1 MQTLIQAV
9 LTLQHGTLE
18 SVDVLLLGD
27 RIHTVAP
34 ANTLPVVPHQRV
46 INGQDKLLLPGFVN
60 GHTHSS
66 QVWQRGLIP
75 QLPLEL
81 WLANV
86 FASTPQQLD
95 QFYWGAVST
104 AVDTLLSGGTCVID
118 HAYILPGQEM
128 ETVDALARGYKAVGI
143 RAVIA
148 PLIMDLPFA
157 SGFPKGCLL
166 PQSASARSA
175 TPLLDMMEA
184 IAAEFHD
191 PEHGIYIG
199 VGPTGFHRCSDE
211 LLSGCG
217 ELSDRLNLCY
227 HTHLLETRAQ
237 HRLAQERYGISAV
250 QHLQTLGCLTPRT
263 SLAHGVWVE
272 DTDIEI
278 LASAGSTLVHNPVS
292 NLRLGSG
299 LAPILKCLQA
309 GLTVAIGCDGAASND
324 AQNLLEAI
332 KLSTILHTVTDSD
345 YENWL
350 TPEQAVQMAAVGG
363 AKAVNLGDRIGTI
376 APGMDADLVLYN
388 LDHPSMLP
396 RTNPLQLL
404 VLGRP
409 TDVVEAAWVQGR
421 QLVDQGQLL
430 TIDIATLHHNLRY
443 QAVAT
448 KETQVQHHSVES
460 HYRNVMLQS
469 VSDLQSANRRS
480 N

>member
-1 MQTLIQAV
+1 MQTLIQSV
-9 LTLQHGTLE
+9 LTLQNGTLE
-18 SVDVLLLGD
+18 SVDVLLMGQ

-34 ANTLPVVPHQRV
+34 ADTLPVAPHL
-46 INGQDKLLLPGFVN
+46 IDGTDKLLLPGFVN

-86 FASTPQQLD
+86 FDSTPRQLD

-104 AVDTLLSGGTCVID
+104 AVDTLLSGGTCLMD
-118 HAYILPGQEM
+118 HAYVIPGQEL
-128 ETVDALARGYKAVGI
+128 ETVAALVRGYKAVGM

-148 PLIMDLPFA
+148 PLIQDLPFA

-166 PQSASARSA
+166 PQSASPKSA
-175 TPLLDMMEA
+175 AELLAMMEA
-184 IAAEFHD
+184 IIAEFHD
-191 PEHGIYIG
+191 PENGIYIG

-211 LLSGCG
+211 LLAGCG
-217 ELSDRLNLCY
+217 ELGDRHHLCY
-227 HTHLLETRAQ
+227 HTHLLETLAQ

-250 QHLQTLGCLTPRT
+250 QHLQNLGCLTPRT
-263 SLAHGVWVE
+263 SVAHSVWI
-272 DTDIEI
+272 DDGDIEI

-299 LAPILKCLQA
+299 LAPILKCRQA
-309 GLTVAIGCDGAASND
+309 GLNVAFGCDGAASND

-332 KLSTILHTVTDSD
+332 KLGTILHTVTDQD

-350 TPEQAVQMAAVGG
+350 TPEQALHMATVGG
-363 AKAVNLGDRIGTI
+363 AKGVSLGDRTGTI

-396 RTNPLQLL
+396 RNNPLQLL

-430 TIDIATLHHNLRY
+430 TIDADALDKALRHKPQAAPNTVPPHHP
-443 QAVAT
+443 
-448 KETQVQHHSVES
+448 VES
-460 HYRNVMLQS
+460 HYPEVMLK
-469 VSDLQSANRRS
+469 R
-480 N
+480 